1 MRFDTSQSM
10 KMGQHMKLAPR
21 MIQSMEILQM
31 PLAEL
36 EERIE
41 QELESNPTLEL
52 QEIEAEARADGQLD
66 TDPRSPDAP
75 DVASGDLDAGNSEDD
90 FARLDAFENADP
102 DGAANQ
108 YDDDGA
114 HHNAERG
121 LDRGGDQ
128 SGDRGPE
135 HEGHYSASRMAGERD
150 GKMDAMAQAPAG
162 LGSLTDQLLNQ
173 WGVVDVEARLH
184 EPGQQII
191 GFLDD
196 DGYLRTPMSEVMDR
210 APQPLK
216 DTGLTEA
223 DWELSLQAVQLLLEP
238 AGVGARDAAECL
250 LLQLDAIEDQA
261 DREGDS
267 PRIGNAEAIESARL
281 LITKHFVD
289 LMKNRL
295 PKIAAGSGL
304 SLDDINAG
312 IEVMRR
318 LSLAPARRLVEQ
330 SEAAI
335 RPDAVVEFD
344 EEGDRYIAY
353 LVDHRMSQLCIN
365 REYALMAK
373 DRKVQ
378 KTDREF
384 LRKNLSNAQWL
395 MDAVEQRRGT
405 LLRVILAVLDEQRD
419 FFDYGPEALKPLPMK
434 TISDRL
440 GVHVATVSR
449 AVSEKWLQTPRGI
462 VPLRGFFT
470 QGMAT
475 ESGEEVSSS
484 ALKATLQEIVDNED
498 KAKPLSDEALC
509 KAMND
514 KGFEIARRTIA
525 KYRGQLDIPSAR
537 MRKQF

>member
-1 MRFDTSQSM
+1 VRFDTSQSM

-52 QEIEAEARADGQLD
+52 QEVEPEARQDGGADGQLD
-66 TDPRSPDAP
+66 GEPN
-75 DVASGDLDAGNSEDD
+75 DVSSADLDAGNDQDD
-90 FARLDAFENADP
+90 FARLDAFETADP

-114 HHNAERG
+114 HHNTERGPDRG
-121 LDRGGDQ
+121 LDRGA
-128 SGDRGPE
+128 E

-162 LGSLTDQLLNQ
+162 LGSLTDQLLHQ
-173 WGVVDVEARLH
+173 WGVVDVEDRLR
-184 EPGQQII
+184 EPGEQII
-191 GFLDD
+191 GFLDE
-196 DGYLRTPMSEVMDR
+196 DGYLRTPLDEVIDR

-216 DTGLTEA
+216 DSGLTEA

-261 DREGDS
+261 AREGDA
-267 PRIGNAEAIESARL
+267 PRIGNAEAIESART
-281 LITKHFVD
+281 LISSHFAD

-335 RPDAVVEFD
+335 RPDAVIEYD
-344 EEGDRYIAY
+344 EEGDRYVAY

-373 DRKVQ
+373 DRQVQ

-405 LLRVILAVLDEQRD
+405 LLRVISAVLDEQRD

-498 KAKPLSDEALC
+498 KAKPHSDEALC
-509 KAMND
+509 KAMNE